1 MISEITK
8 NKILKELV
16 EPCYYRDVKEMMND
30 RKIWQKTGIVF
41 ESLSKI
47 LVGCASVISF
57 AAGIYDYQ
65 LLLFAS
71 GTTCVMSL
79 VAMQYS
85 SYSFKE
91 SKDRTM
97 ELNKLLEEMN
107 IDNLIDISE
116 DIELQNSKTTSES
129 KNKLLAKLSSLSDKD
144 KVVVNNKL

>member
-1 MISEITK
+1 MISELTK

-16 EPCYYRDVKEMMND
+16 EPCYYSDVKEMMNE
-30 RKIWQKTGIVF
+30 RKIWRKTGNIF

-47 LVGCASVISF
+47 LVGCSSIISF

-107 IDNLIDISE
+107 IENIIDIS
-116 DIELQNSKTTSES
+116 DDTDSGSSKPTSES

-144 KVVVNNKL
+144 KVVVK